1 MRLVMRLGLRAVA
14 LDRRR
19 AGAAGTP
26 DEGTRDP
33 RAVDASLG
41 AA

>member
-1 MRLVMRLGLRAVA
+1 MRLAMTLGQRVVA
-14 LDRRR
+14 LDRGR
-19 AGAAGTP
+19 AGVAGTP